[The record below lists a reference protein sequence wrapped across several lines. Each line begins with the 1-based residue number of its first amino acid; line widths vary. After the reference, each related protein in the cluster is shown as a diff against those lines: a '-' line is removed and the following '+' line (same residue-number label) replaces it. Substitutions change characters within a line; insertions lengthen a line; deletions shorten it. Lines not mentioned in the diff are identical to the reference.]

1 MNLLVHISN
10 KIILVIF
17 IKHFALCYCR
27 YPVVA
32 MGVLRWLEHLALEP
46 SFFKVASDS
55 YIVYLILLDEVMLLG
70 RGGAHCV

>member
-1 MNLLVHISN
+1 MPSNAVSLLCDYA
-10 KIILVIF
+10 F
-17 IKHFALCYCR
+17 IYSAGDKCNTCGFHYIR

-55 YIVYLILLDEVMLLG
+55 YIVYLILLDEVC
-70 RGGAHCV
+70 H

>member
-1 MNLLVHISN
+1 M
-10 KIILVIF
+10 
-17 IKHFALCYCR
+17 
-27 YPVVA
+27 VA

-70 RGGAHCV
+70 RGGVHCV

>member
-1 MNLLVHISN
+1 MYHS
-10 KIILVIF
+10 
-17 IKHFALCYCR
+17 R

-55 YIVYLILLDEVMLLG
+55 YIVYLILLDEVIPLG
-70 RGGAHCV
+70 VGGAILACMVTHTDSQPS